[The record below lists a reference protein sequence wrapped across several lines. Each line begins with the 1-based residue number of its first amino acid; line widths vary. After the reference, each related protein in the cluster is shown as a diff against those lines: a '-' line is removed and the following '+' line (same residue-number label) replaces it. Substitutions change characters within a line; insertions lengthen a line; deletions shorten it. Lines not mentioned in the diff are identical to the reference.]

1 MVLLPWNTAVDIW
14 GKIIQNTNLKIF
26 LYVALKLKKTK
37 KQQQSIFYLESKKSK
52 QNLIEMK
59 EELTVK
65 LYQIM

>member
-26 LYVALKLKKTK
+26 LYVALKLKKK
-37 KQQQSIFYLESKKSK
+37 NQQQSIFYLESKKSK